1 MRQVTP
7 EVLTYEIPEG
17 VTYILCLFIFL
28 GVFEWEKY
36 ILFCKEGGMSL
47 LTQASPFSSNEVK
60 PEKMKANMTTAFKRI
75 QNEQLNNNTI
85 ITNSSDLG
93 DALANNNLRTSKIEQ
108 QIMSKTQPSN
118 DGDRLADFKLSD
130 TPPPPPPPPPP
141 PIQNQFVRTPVSY
154 SKNNGSSFSQSYN
167 STTPY
172 YQGLTAKG
180 PALSHTSPQLMEKLN
195 YMIHLLEEQQKEPTQ
210 NILEEFALYGLLG
223 IFMIYIVDSFAR
235 VGKYTR

>member
-1 MRQVTP
+1 
-7 EVLTYEIPEG
+7 
-17 VTYILCLFIFL
+17 
-28 GVFEWEKY
+28 
-36 ILFCKEGGMSL
+36 MSL

-60 PEKMKANMTTAFKRI
+60 SEKMKANMVNTFKRI
-75 QNEQLNNNTI
+75 QNEQLNNNNI
-85 ITNSSDLG
+85 SNTNTSDFH
-93 DALANNNLRTSKIEQ
+93 NSRTSKIEQ

-118 DGDRLADFKLSD
+118 DGDRLADFKIGIPS
-130 TPPPPPPPPPP
+130 PPPPPPPPPSSD
-141 PIQNQFVRTPVSY
+141 IQHSSIRSPVSY

-172 YQGLTAKG
+172 YQGLAAKG
-180 PALSHTSPQLMEKLN
+180 PALSHSSPQLMEKLN

-223 IFMIYIVDSFAR
+223 VFMIYIVDSFAR